1 MDLKETWKKLE
12 LEKLQKPVTG
22 AVEVRKT
29 SRHPVRKL
37 IIGFQV
43 ALGFVIFFGAIFLY
57 LMIVMPQPIVKFFM
71 LLMIIAYIFYF
82 IVNYRVLKK
91 IRSSNRMD
99 LSLLST
105 LKQVYNNVQSSLAF
119 QRKSSLLIYPVA
131 AAAGFILGL
140 STHDEAIVLLQKREI
155 LISLVVAVI
164 ILTPFSYYLAVWM
177 ERVSYGKYL
186 KQLHELIAQFEQEEK
201 QAGQG

>member
-29 SRHPVRKL
+29 SRHPVQKL

-43 ALGFVIFFGAIFLY
+43 ALGFVICFGGIFLY

-71 LLMIIAYIFYF
+71 MLMIIAYIFYF

-91 IRSSNRMD
+91 IRNSNRMD

-105 LKQVYNNVQSSLAF
+105 LKQVHDNVQSSLAF
-119 QRKSSLLIYPVA
+119 QRKSSLLIYPFA

-140 STHDEAIVLLQKREI
+140 STHDEALVLLQKKEI
-155 LISLVVAVI
+155 LISLLVAVI
-164 ILTPFSYYLAVWM
+164 ILTPLSYYLAVWM
-177 ERVSYGKYL
+177 ERLSYGKYL
-186 KQLHELIAQFEQEEK
+186 KQLHELIVQFEQEEN
-201 QAGQG
+201 